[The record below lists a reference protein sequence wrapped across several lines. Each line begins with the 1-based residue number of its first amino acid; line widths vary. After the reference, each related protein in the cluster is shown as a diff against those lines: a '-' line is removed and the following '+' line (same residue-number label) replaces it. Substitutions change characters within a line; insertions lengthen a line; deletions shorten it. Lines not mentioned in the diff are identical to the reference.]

1 MVKTAIEV
9 SKDWLSTA
17 EMSSKMGLYEQSLYA
32 MEMSVEIAF
41 KAVLRSLSIEFPKV
55 HDITDAAREYLS
67 GNGKLPGGF
76 REGLQD
82 YIATF
87 NSLLGY
93 RPIVGYG
100 FDERFQNVDFEEKAK
115 RLLPKSKEVVLACE
129 AAIKKMRR

>member
-1 MVKTAIEV
+1 
-9 SKDWLSTA
+9 
-17 EMSSKMGLYEQSLYA
+17 